1 MLGREGRVMDLKREV
16 NDLSQRL
23 GIPTPYQSQEP
34 DEGKQP

>member
-1 MLGREGRVMDLKREV
+1 V